1 MEVNMK
7 KIKLKHRIFS
17 LILTLTLICTEFSPN
32 LMTVSAT
39 EYQDTETTADKEV
52 SLQENTEVES
62 ADTQQSSI
70 AQDIIS
76 EDVGQESAEDNAQEH
91 FETDV
96 LELPESSTAIESAEA
111 PIETEAYTET
121 QVYTETQTQINT
133 ESETDITVPSEST
146 AETEETM
153 PENGESP
160 TIVRGKIFMPEGAF
174 VEGGELSGYISISAG
189 GYSRR
194 SSFSISGEM
203 EYAEYEVTFSN
214 EVTAASQI
222 QLNVGTSS
230 SVKTNLLQRTL
241 YYTGSGWSINSADAA
256 ETALPADGN
265 SFDFT
270 FQKSLLYGYVKLP
283 ENTMIDGGR
292 YSYQYQTYVYAE
304 TSSGSYYVSGNL
316 NETEGMFYNMSK
328 LPLDTTEIT
337 RLYVK
342 VNDNSSIRS
351 NLVTGNNEYYN
362 GSNILTASVDNAI
375 PVSLAD
381 GSVEQDFTLRK
392 AQVFGHISLPE
403 GTVIPEGSDISG
415 TVYARVSANGS
426 RYSKSFTISS
436 ADAAAGVDYVINNMP
451 FDLTEIA
458 SLYVNIND
466 ITNNKDYHTDLL
478 TGFDEY
484 YALDADGNEILTG
497 AASDMPIQVREN
509 GYNIN
514 LNKTNAH
521 FKFILG
527 DSAQFSGDDLKGTF
541 YIKFKD
547 NNSTFSKN
555 IIISENT
562 KETEFYI
569 NRVPVGAKE
578 VSQIY
583 VKWNSNSNITSNFM
597 LNKNLYYTGTE
608 GGWEGTS
615 VNLTD
620 YNISADAVNELTM
633 NAAGDVLKIKMS
645 LPENSE
651 INGAALEGTITAYY
665 SGGNYSAG
673 FKIKPM
679 ENSKEVTIPLPEGTS
694 KLTYLKVRV
703 NGNDNVSTDVLC
715 NNDLYYTAAGLSKE
729 YSGREELVLAGVPA
743 EGLEIKLLKTHNISG
758 TITLPENG
766 YVVGNDMTG
775 QIEVKVGNYAYR
787 KNFNFSKDDSQIKYC
802 IPIPETTESIA
813 YLRVYIN
820 SRLNTV
826 TNIRTNTYLYYTDE
840 GWTTDSAS
848 AKILTVSGQDTV
860 QNITLEKTKSL
871 NGTIKLPVDA
881 FVRLGV
887 TGQSPDVS
895 DNYKKLTGSIRVNY
909 TNGSS
914 NSYQNGSF
922 TIDAQNPENAEYH
935 VILPMDA
942 SEITQIVFYISRN
955 SYIDTN
961 LCTNTDMYLLEDG
974 LLSTDSTN
982 AASAEFASMEIF
994 KDVELLSQPTLAGN
1008 IKLAEDG
1015 YFRGG
1020 KLNGR
1025 IYVYPDNGSSV
1036 SAQFTM
1042 EEGQTQIPYQ
1052 FVLPMDASAI
1062 RYAEIRLSGQL
1073 PEGAADDTVF
1083 ETNMQLDENQYF
1095 NIDGTWAA
1103 NTNILNEVGLEQ
1115 KHAEFD
1121 IVLPVKKTVSG
1132 QISIPEGASFTGG
1145 DLTGTLSYYS
1155 GYREYR
1161 YEFTIP
1167 KGQDFTEYSIEL
1179 PAMMGK
1185 ASYIS
1190 VHVNTYGLETDIV
1203 SNTIYQG
1210 NDGVWKNDSSNL
1222 EPVSLQG
1229 SDITKNIVLERKMY
1243 LKGTIMLPEDKVIE
1257 NGSVN
1262 GGVNAKVNGSLYSYN
1277 FSINRYTEDLQYSIE
1292 LPVGTNQIEN
1302 VCVSLSASD
1311 YVTTNL
1317 LLGNN
1322 YYSSTLGGWGA
1333 TYMQATSIPVTD
1345 NETVLDVEI
1354 KKSVVLSGAL
1364 KLGASSYFKG
1374 TGLSGFIR
1382 AYVGDI
1388 SYVAYFTLEEGSKE
1402 TNYKIQLPW
1411 DSEAITKIQ
1420 IKAYANS
1427 ALDTDI
1433 KLDTELY
1440 LTDQNVWTTDAEKAM
1455 SMEINDNIIT
1465 KDLILPMAN
1474 IIRGSIKAPEG
1485 LAFSSSGTVY
1495 VASNNLEY
1503 KQEFVMHEGVGS
1515 YKIDLP
1521 PESGQKYKL
1530 YYKLDDK
1537 DSEVMALG
1545 NVYVNADGSYGLV
1558 EEFVPE
1564 QELGSG
1570 TKIRNITLAKW
1581 SDFDTDALLESPHPY
1596 DNSREYSMEYKYP
1609 GTADSLTLHFSKY
1622 TSAESNFDDIIIYD
1636 TAENIVG
1643 QYSGTNLAGK
1653 DITIPD
1659 KGFKI
1664 VISSDN
1670 ESAYYGFAI
1679 DSITVTNGN
1688 YDGDL
1693 ALSIVYEN
1701 EEASGMMLHNKAV
1714 DTKNFYV
1721 STASY
1726 DDFGKMLDLA
1736 TSKIKVTGSMAYAD
1750 LKIIQQMDASSGK
1763 LMLYDENFVPLCTE
1777 RYKAYPKYELVFDY
1791 NDGIGS
1797 ERAVYLSSEAKVTP
1811 PVSQPIR
1818 NGYTFT
1824 GWYTTKECTVLYEF
1838 GNTLTEDITL
1848 YAGWKEQYGVDIL
1861 TEGSGE
1867 IVSEQLDS
1875 TMASAGREISIL
1887 AVPEE
1892 GWIFDSW
1899 EITGMEN
1906 TTQTGNTLTFIMPA
1920 ANVSI
1925 LAKFKREADIEWL
1938 STGLVNSENKEIT
1951 FIENYLYA
1959 PEGIDAITLKGKVKS
1974 SKKEVTALSYVYN
1987 YYTVDETAEENYIVT
2002 DDIDVA
2008 LDENGQFTL
2017 AEIPV
2022 GIGTNSL
2029 ILTLKDDTSVITSIA
2044 YYIIGQAEFK
2054 FTDEAQLI
2062 DPDNNDDALKIKDLA
2077 GGIVAYWIYDNETP
2091 DNPSDDQR
2099 VLIVDK
2105 KAEIA
2110 QKIML
2115 PEEDEDAV
2123 KIGDI
2128 WIIPACEDFPLGYSF
2143 KIDDFGDAEYAPK
2156 APKEDLYYGQTFSSE
2171 KYIYMIVSDPDM
2183 NEMVNEAFSYN
2194 MGGIGGVAFSLL
2206 PENTV
2211 MEVNL
2216 EQENGESMIATVNSG
2231 IAEHAGSKDDFPQ
2244 PGFQMQNLFS
2254 NIVPSANVESG
2265 KVGMSIKFKD
2275 TVIFDLD
2282 GHKNTVHDQLSI
2294 GGDVT
2299 ISNMDVEGV
2308 LEWHPIKEGGLLPQ
2322 QVGLVVDYNERKNFK
2337 VSIGGKLSEN
2347 GTDGEKIPVMT
2358 MREIVKAFKKVSG
2371 KVSTENKKDIK
2382 LGPIDAAING
2392 VNMDNTLV
2400 LAAVGFNIGLH
2411 GVTVAGGLG
2420 YDEVQAQS
2428 ERAKLKPILV
2438 LMLCMD
2444 LDGSISCKFAY
2455 TYTEESYNAKG
2466 FNIVKDGYHETN
2478 AKIASLTPSEVQR
2491 KGKYV
2496 MESFDVHQ
2504 KSVTSKE
2511 KPSGKHTFS
2520 LTGDASISADLC
2532 LGLSMMVW
2540 GVNFAQ
2546 IKGGV
2551 YAEAQATATGSMVFE
2566 KNGTLKKKYENEPVP
2581 TFKIDEDRLMAKL
2594 EDDWFGIIEATGS
2607 VSAAAGLIA
2616 NVSAKISVKDNK
2628 SKEEVGVEFNWTGKW
2643 KHFSAS
2649 ASSIGI
2655 SGYVT
2660 EPSVSVNQPDSPLAD
2675 VKVTLHDVET
2685 TNNIPDT
2692 EFYTD
2697 SNGKYSFKNITAG
2710 KYKLTFEKD
2719 GYETITKTVV
2729 VTTRNMPDQNVSM
2742 GVAKF
2747 MQLEGGIKDASNN
2760 QPISG
2765 ISLTLT
2771 KAADS
2776 KYVRYGVSNGEG
2788 KFTIGTK
2795 DDAKKGVTPGTYR
2808 LEVSATGYKPLSQTI
2823 IVVAEESGIV
2833 DIGEFSMVKGI
2844 YGNAEITGNIL
2855 DIATGRPTGVALQLT
2870 LRKGVNNTASSLLD
2884 TYTLDSDGKYSFKVP
2899 AGNYTLTVEDKRRGI
2914 GDNERYHTITLNI
2927 VALANQ
2933 TVTQDGYVSQ
2943 AASEDQ
2949 MRIVLTWG
2957 ATPRDLDS
2965 HLLGPTGDGS
2975 DRFHTYFS
2983 NKVYRY
2989 NNKNYADLDLDD
3001 VTSYGPETT
3010 TIYYKNGSGI
3020 YSFYVHDYSDRGST
3034 TSTIMA
3040 NSDATVKV
3048 YQGSALVKTFKV
3060 PAGQGTVWHVFDYDA
3075 GTGVIT
3081 PVNTMSNQSNP
3092 GSVGR
3097 SAYHSALSS
3106 ESEDLAEEMTLEEAD
3121 LQTIFAE
3128 LCDKE

>member
-1 MEVNMK
+1 MEVGMK
-7 KIKLKHRIFS
+7 KIKLKHRILC
-17 LILTLTLICTEFSPN
+17 LILTLTLVCTELPFN
-32 LMTVSAT
+32 TLTVSAN
-39 EYQDTETTADKEV
+39 ESQDAETTAVQET
-52 SLQENTEVES
+52 SAQENIEQESNDAQQSSMSQEMISEVEGQEETADYSSENQDTTVSQPPENSTTLESAEVQTDVRTETEIETAALVES
-62 ADTQQSSI
+62 AT
-70 AQDIIS
+70 
-76 EDVGQESAEDNAQEH
+76 E
-91 FETDV
+91 
-96 LELPESSTAIESAEA
+96 IEE
-111 PIETEAYTET
+111 
-121 QVYTETQTQINT
+121 NL
-133 ESETDITVPSEST
+133 
-146 AETEETM
+146 
-153 PENGESP
+153 PENGENP
-160 TIVRGKIFMPEGAF
+160 TTVKGKIWMPEGAF
-174 VEGGELSGYISISAG
+174 IEGGELSGNLYISAG
-189 GYSRR
+189 GYSGR
-194 SSFSISGEM
+194 SYFSISGDA
-203 EYAEYEVTFSN
+203 EYAEYEITFN
-214 EVTAASQI
+214 AEVATASQI
-222 QLNVGTSS
+222 QLNLGTSS
-230 SVKTNLLQRTL
+230 SVKTNLVQRTL

-256 ETALPADGN
+256 EMALPADGG
-265 SFDFT
+265 SLDFA

-283 ENTMIDGGR
+283 GDVMIDGGR
-292 YSYQYQTYVYAE
+292 YSYQYRAYVYAE
-304 TSSGSYYVSGNL
+304 TSSSKYSVSGYID
-316 NETEGMFYNMSK
+316 ETEGMFYNMSD
-328 LPLDTTEIT
+328 LPLNTVDIT
-337 RLYVK
+337 RLYVN
-342 VNDNSSIRS
+342 VSDNGSINS
-351 NLVTGNNEYYN
+351 NLVTNNNEYYN
-362 GSNILTASVDNAI
+362 GSGTLTASVDNAI

-381 GSVEQDFTLRK
+381 GSVKQDLTLRK
-392 AQVFGHISLPE
+392 AEVFGHISLPE
-403 GTVIPEGSDISG
+403 GTVIPEDSSISG
-415 TVYARVSANGS
+415 TVYARVAANGS
-426 RYSKSFTISS
+426 RYNKSFTVNS
-436 ADAAAGVDYVINNMP
+436 ADAAAGVDYVINTMP
-451 FDLTEIA
+451 FDLTEMA
-458 SLYVNIND
+458 GLYVNISD
-466 ITNNKDYHTDLL
+466 ITNNTNYNTNLL
-478 TGFDEY
+478 TGIDEY
-484 YALDADGNEILTG
+484 YAFDADGNETLAG
-497 AASDMPIQVREN
+497 AASETPIQIRED

-514 LNKTNAH
+514 LKKTNAH
-521 FKFILG
+521 FKVMLG
-527 DSAQFSGDDLKGTF
+527 DNAQFSGDDLTGTF
-541 YIKFKD
+541 YVKFKD
-547 NNSTFSKN
+547 SNSTYSKN
-555 IIISENT
+555 IVINEST

-569 NRVPVGAKE
+569 NKAPVDAKE

-583 VKWNSNSNITSNFM
+583 VRWNSNANITSNFM
-597 LNKNLYYTGTE
+597 LNKNLYYTGIE
-608 GGWEGTS
+608 GSWADTS

-620 YNISADAVNELTM
+620 YSISGETVNELTM
-633 NAAGDVLKIKMS
+633 SAAADVLKIKMS

-651 INGAALEGTITAYY
+651 VNGAALEGMLTAYY

-673 FKIKPM
+673 FKIKPQ
-679 ENSKEVTIPLPEGTS
+679 ENAKEVTIPLPEGTS

-703 NGNDNVSTDVLC
+703 NDNSNVSTDVLC
-715 NNDLYYTAAGLSKE
+715 NTDLYYTASGLSKE
-729 YSGREELVLAGVPA
+729 YGGREELVLANVPA
-743 EGLEIKLLKTHNISG
+743 EGLGIKLLKTYNISG
-758 TITLPENG
+758 KISLPENG

-775 QIEVKVGNYAYR
+775 QIEVRVGNSTYR
-787 KNFNFSKDDSQIKYC
+787 KYFTFSKDDVQVKYC
-802 IPIPETTESIA
+802 IPIPDPTETIT

-820 SRLNTV
+820 SRSNTV
-826 TNIRTNTYLYYTDE
+826 TNIYTNTYLYYTDD
-840 GWTTDSAS
+840 GWTTDSAA
-848 AKILTVSGQDTV
+848 AKVITVSGQDTV
-860 QNITLEKTKSL
+860 QDIALEKTKSV
-871 NGTIKLPVDA
+871 NGTIKLPADA
-881 FVRLGV
+881 FVRLNEQ
-887 TGQSPDVS
+887 GQNPNLS
-895 DNYKKLTGSIRVNY
+895 DDYKKLTGTVRVDY
-909 TNGSS
+909 TKDSS

-922 TIDAQNPENAEYH
+922 SIDAQNPENAEYH
-935 VILPMDA
+935 VILPTDA
-942 SEITQIVFYISRN
+942 LKITRVSFYINRS

-961 LCTNTDMYLLEDG
+961 LCTNTNMYLLEDG
-974 LLSTDSTN
+974 SLSTDSTN
-982 AASAEFASMEIF
+982 AASAEFSSMEIF
-994 KDVELLSQPTLAGN
+994 KDAELLSQPTLSGN

-1020 KLNGR
+1020 RLNGC

-1036 SAQFTM
+1036 SFQFTM
-1042 EEGQTQIPYQ
+1042 EEEQEQIPYQ
-1052 FVLPMDASAI
+1052 FVLPMNAAAI
-1062 RYAEIRLSGQL
+1062 RYAEVRLSGQL
-1073 PEGAADDTVF
+1073 PEGAADDAVF
-1083 ETNMQLDENQYF
+1083 ETNMQLGDSQYF
-1095 NIDGTWAA
+1095 NIDGAWAV
-1103 NTNILNEVGLEQ
+1103 NTDVLDEVGLVQ
-1115 KHAEFD
+1115 KHTEYE

-1145 DLTGTLSYYS
+1145 DLTGTISYYA
-1155 GYREYR
+1155 GYRNYS

-1167 KGQDFTEYSIEL
+1167 EGQTFTEYSIEL

-1185 ASYIS
+1185 ASYLS
-1190 VHVNTYGLETDIV
+1190 VSLNTYRLETDIV
-1203 SNTIYQG
+1203 SDTIYQG
-1210 NDGVWKNDSSNL
+1210 NDGVWKNNSSNL
-1222 EPVSLQG
+1222 EPISLQG
-1229 SDITKNIVLERKMY
+1229 SSITKNIMLERKKY
-1243 LKGTIMLPEDKVIE
+1243 LKGTIMLPEDKLVE
-1257 NGSVN
+1257 NGSIS
-1262 GGVNAKVNGSLYSYN
+1262 GQVNAKVNGSLYSSH
-1277 FSINRYTEDLQYSIE
+1277 FSISQNTEDLQYSIE
-1292 LPVGTNQIEN
+1292 LPAGTFQLEN
-1302 VCVSLSASD
+1302 VSVSLSAPD

-1317 LLGNN
+1317 LLGSS

-1333 TYMQATSIPVTD
+1333 AYMQATPVPVTD
-1345 NETVLDVEI
+1345 SETILDVEI
-1354 KKSVVLSGAL
+1354 KKSVVLSGTL
-1364 KLGASSYFKG
+1364 KLGSGSYFRG
-1374 TGLSGFIR
+1374 TNLSGFIR
-1382 AYVGDI
+1382 AYVGDV

-1411 DSEAITKIQ
+1411 DSESVSRIQ

-1440 LTDQNVWTTDAEKAM
+1440 LTDRNLWTTDAEKAM
-1455 SMEINDNIIT
+1455 SVEINENIIT

-1474 IIRGSIKAPEG
+1474 IIRGTVSAPEG
-1485 LAFSSSGTVY
+1485 LAFNSSGTVY
-1495 VASNNLEY
+1495 VVSNNLEY
-1503 KQEFVMHEGVGS
+1503 KQEFTMHEGAAG

-1530 YYKLDDK
+1530 YYRLDDK
-1537 DSEVMALG
+1537 DSEVMAVG
-1545 NVYVNADGSYGLV
+1545 NVYVNADGSYDLLGDLA
-1558 EEFVPE
+1558 PE
-1564 QELGSG
+1564 QDLGNG
-1570 TKIRNITLAKW
+1570 TQIRNITLAKW
-1581 SDFDTDALLESPHPY
+1581 SDFDTDILLESPHPY
-1596 DNSREYSMEYKYP
+1596 DNSREYSMEYTYP

-1622 TSAESNFDDIIIYD
+1622 TSTESNFDDIIIYD

-1653 DITIPD
+1653 EITVPD

-1664 VISSDN
+1664 VISSDS

-1679 DSITVTNGN
+1679 DSITAVNGN
-1688 YDGDL
+1688 YNGDL
-1693 ALSIVYEN
+1693 ALSVVYEN
-1701 EEASGMMLHNKAV
+1701 EEASGMMIHNKAA
-1714 DTKNFYV
+1714 DSRNFYV

-1736 TSKIKVTGSMAYAD
+1736 TSKVKVTGSMAYAD

-1777 RYKAYPKYELVFDY
+1777 QYKAYPKFELVFDY

-1797 ERAVYLSSEAKVTP
+1797 ERAVYLSSKAKVTP

-1818 NGYTFT
+1818 NGYAFT
-1824 GWYTTKECTVLYEF
+1824 GWYTNEECTILYEF
-1838 GNTLTEDITL
+1838 GNSLTEDITL
-1848 YAGWKEQYGVDIL
+1848 YAGWQEQYSLDIL

-1867 IVSEQLDS
+1867 LVSEQLDGAA
-1875 TMASAGREISIL
+1875 ASSGKEISIL
-1887 AVPEE
+1887 AVPDE
-1892 GWIFDSW
+1892 GWIFDAW

-1906 TTQTGNTLTFIMPA
+1906 TAQTGNVLTFVMPA

-1925 LAKFKREADIEWL
+1925 LAKFKREADIEWI
-1938 STGLVNSENKEIT
+1938 STGLVNSGNKEIA

-1959 PEGIDAITLKGKVKS
+1959 PEGTDTITLKGKVKTS
-1974 SKKEVTALSYVYN
+1974 QKAVTALSYVYS
-1987 YYTVDETAEENYIVT
+1987 YYTMDEMVEENYIVT
-2002 DDIDVA
+2002 DETDAA

-2017 AEIPV
+2017 ADLPV

-2029 ILTLKDDTSVITSIA
+2029 ILNLKNDSGIVTSIA

-2054 FTDEAQLI
+2054 FTDDADLI
-2062 DPDNNDDALKIKDLA
+2062 DPDNDNDALKIKDLA

-2091 DNPSDDQR
+2091 DDLSDDRR

-2105 KAEIA
+2105 AAEIA

-2115 PEEDEDAV
+2115 PEDDEDAV
-2123 KIGDI
+2123 RTGDI

-2156 APKEDLYYGQTFSSE
+2156 APKDDLYYGQTFSSE
-2171 KYIYMIVSDPDM
+2171 KYIYMIVSDPDI
-2183 NEMVNEAFSYN
+2183 NEMVSEAFSYN

-2206 PENTV
+2206 PENTI

-2231 IAEHAGSKDDFPQ
+2231 AAVRAGSKDDFPQ
-2244 PGFQMQNLFS
+2244 AGFQMQNLFS

-2275 TVIFDLD
+2275 TVIYDKD

-2337 VSIGGKLSEN
+2337 VSLGGKLSEK

-2358 MREIVKAFKKVSG
+2358 MREIVKAFKQVSG
-2371 KVSTENKKDIK
+2371 KVSTDNKKDIK

-2392 VNMDNTLV
+2392 VNMENTLV

-2466 FNIVKDGYHETN
+2466 FNIVKNGYKETN
-2478 AKIASLTPSEVQR
+2478 AKIASLTPSEVQT
-2491 KGKYV
+2491 KGKYE

-2504 KSVTSKE
+2504 KSAANKA

-2520 LTGDASISADLC
+2520 LTGDANISADLC

-2551 YAEAQATATGSMVFE
+2551 YAEADATATGSMVFE
-2566 KNGTLKKKYENEPVP
+2566 QNAALKTKYTNEPVP
-2581 TFKIDEDRLMAKL
+2581 TFKVDEDRIIAKL
-2594 EDDWFGIIEATGS
+2594 ENDWFGVLEATGS

-2616 NVSAKISVKDNK
+2616 NVSAKISVTNNK
-2628 SKEEVGVEFNWTGKW
+2628 SKKEQGVEFNWTGKW

-2660 EPSVSVNQPDSPLAD
+2660 EPSVSLNQPDAPLAD

-2685 TNNIPDT
+2685 TSNIPDV

-2697 SNGKYSFKNITAG
+2697 SNGKYSFKNITSG

-2742 GVAKF
+2742 GIAKF
-2747 MQLEGGIKDASNN
+2747 MQLEGSVKDASTN
-2760 QPISG
+2760 QPVSG
-2765 ISLTLT
+2765 ISFTLT
-2771 KAADS
+2771 KTADS
-2776 KYVRYGVSNGEG
+2776 KYVRYGLSDGEG

-2795 DDAKKGVTPGTYR
+2795 DDAKKGVTPGIYR
-2808 LEVSATGYKPLSQTI
+2808 LEASAAGYKPFTQTI
-2823 IVVAEESGIV
+2823 VVVAEGSGIV

-2855 DIATGRPTGVALQLT
+2855 DIATGRPTGAALQLT
-2870 LRKGVNNTASSLLD
+2870 LRKGINNTTSDALD
-2884 TYTLDSDGKYSFKVP
+2884 TYILETDGKYSFKVP
-2899 AGNYTLTVEDKRRGI
+2899 AGSYTITVEDKRSGI
-2914 GDNERYHTITLNI
+2914 GDNERYHTIALNAA
-2927 VALANQ
+2927 VAADQ
-2933 TVTQDGYVSQ
+2933 TTVRDGYVSQ

-2957 ATPRDLDS
+2957 ARPSDLDS

-2975 DRFHTYFS
+2975 DRFHTYYS

-3001 VTSYGPETT
+3001 TSSYGPETT

-3020 YSFYVHDYSDRGST
+3020 YSYYVHDYSNRGNAASMA
-3034 TSTIMA
+3034 MA

-3092 GSVGR
+3092 DSVGR
-3097 SAYHSALSS
+3097 MAFNAALFS
-3106 ESEDLAEEMTLEEAD
+3106 ESENETENITLEEAD
-3121 LQTIFAE
+3121 LQTIFADM
-3128 LCDKE
+3128 CDKE